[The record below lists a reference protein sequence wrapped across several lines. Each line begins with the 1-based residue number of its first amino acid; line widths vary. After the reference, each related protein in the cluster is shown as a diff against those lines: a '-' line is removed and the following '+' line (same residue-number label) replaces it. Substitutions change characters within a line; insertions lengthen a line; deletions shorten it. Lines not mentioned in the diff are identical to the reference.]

1 MRSTVK
7 RYPLPSSD
15 RWFVSYAD
23 FITLLFA
30 LFVVLFAAS
39 QTDQN
44 HAKLLSRSMARAFD
58 GGKPAPLPKQPAQP
72 RVPTTLPQAAP
83 PVVPPPPP
91 VHSNLG
97 DSLEI
102 LKTSLAEELRN
113 GSVDL
118 RLEQR
123 GLVVSL
129 DSAAFF
135 PSGESTINGSAIPTI
150 GKVAAVLNN
159 LPNPLRLE
167 GHTDSLPIQTARFRS
182 NWELS
187 AARSISM
194 LELLNSQFGV
204 VRERMA
210 IVGYADTGSRE
221 SNETEEGRSRNRRVD
236 IVILSE

>member
-58 GGKPAPLPKQPAQP
+58 GGKPAPLPKQPAQAL
-72 RVPTTLPQAAP
+72 VPIKPLL
-83 PVVPPPPP
+83 PPPP

-102 LKTSLAEELRN
+102 LKTTLAEELRN

-135 PSGESTINGSAIPTI
+135 PSGESTINGSAIPII

-167 GHTDSLPIQTARFRS
+167 GHTDSIPIQTARFRS

-194 LELLNSQFGV
+194 LEILNSQFGV

-221 SNETEEGRSRNRRVD
+221 SNQTEEGRSRNRRVD

>member
-1 MRSTVK
+1 M
-7 RYPLPSSD
+7 PSNE

-58 GGKPAPLPKQPAQP
+58 GGKSTPLPKQPA
-72 RVPTTLPQAAP
+72 AP
-83 PVVPPPPP
+83 PPIPLKPPQTAPSAP

-102 LKTSLAEELRN
+102 LRSSLAEELRN

-135 PSGESTINGSAIPTI
+135 PSGESTINASAISTI

-159 LPNPLRLE
+159 LQNPLRLE
-167 GHTDSLPIQTARFRS
+167 GHTDSIPIQTARFRS

-204 VRERMA
+204 LRERMA

-221 SNETEEGRSRNRRVD
+221 SNQTEEGRSRNRRVD
-236 IVILSE
+236 IVILSD

>member
-7 RYPLPSSD
+7 RHPLPSSD

-44 HAKLLSRSMARAFD
+44 HAKLLSRSMARAFE
-58 GGKPAPLPKQPAQP
+58 GGKPVPRPTQPVQP
-72 RVPTTLPQAAP
+72 IAAP
-83 PVVPPPPP
+83 PAVASAPP
-91 VHSNLG
+91 VPMLPQKQSHLA

-102 LKTSLAEELRN
+102 LRNSLSEELRN
-113 GSVDL
+113 GTVDL

-135 PSGESTINGSAIPTI
+135 PSGESTVHAEAIPTI
-150 GKVAAVLNN
+150 GKVAEVLNH

-167 GHTDSLPIQTARFRS
+167 GHTDSIPIQTDRFRS

-194 LELLNSQFGV
+194 LQLLNEKFGV
-204 VRERMA
+204 PRDRMA
-210 IVGYADTGSRE
+210 IVGYADTGSRA
-221 SNETEEGRSRNRRVD
+221 SNETEAGRSRNRRVD
-236 IVILSE
+236 IVILSD